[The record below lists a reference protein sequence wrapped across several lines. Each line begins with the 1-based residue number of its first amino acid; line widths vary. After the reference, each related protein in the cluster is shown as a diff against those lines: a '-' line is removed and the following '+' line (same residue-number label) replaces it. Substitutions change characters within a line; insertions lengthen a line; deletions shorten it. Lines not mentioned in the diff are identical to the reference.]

1 MNDIEKRIEDLSST
15 LGYTL
20 HKSLRKSLDSKEACK
35 AWDAINELHNVEWN
49 IVCNNTMIILLQL
62 IEPDNKKLK
71 EWVKENHWYL
81 DITRESKVY

>member
-1 MNDIEKRIEDLSST
+1 
-15 LGYTL
+15 
-20 HKSLRKSLDSKEACK
+20 
-35 AWDAINELHNVEWN
+35 
-49 IVCNNTMIILLQL
+49 MIILLQL

>member
-35 AWDAINELHNVEWN
+35 AWDAINELHNVE
-49 IVCNNTMIILLQL
+49 
-62 IEPDNKKLK
+62 
-71 EWVKENHWYL
+71 
-81 DITRESKVY
+81 